1 MSGGWS
7 KATWQIEVEGVEV
20 AADLLGEFVEEDAL
34 ARELLDDGL
43 LAVGVVPGGQE
54 VVERGVRLAHGLAGV
69 VLERLGDE
77 LAVGVEVLD
86 ALGGDA

>member
-1 MSGGWS
+1 MAG
-7 KATWQIEVEGVEV
+7 Q
-20 AADLLGEFVEEDAL
+20 F
-34 ARELLDDGL
+34 LDDGL
-43 LAVGVVPGGQE
+43 LALGVVPGVEEG
-54 VVERGVRLAHGLAGV
+54 VERGVGLADGLAGV